1 MSFKELLPLLYKN
14 KTLEVSQEKWIK
26 YIGKGQI
33 NIKNEIYTLIVTVNK
48 RQLIFDEKNKFID
61 TKPLIINNDRIIK

>member
-61 TKPLIINNDRIIK
+61 TKPLIINNDRIKK

>member
-1 MSFKELLPLLYKN
+1 VSFKELLPLLYKN